1 MGVIRERLNE
11 VLLSGSAGTTPT
23 KEATKPRNNS
33 AKTAGRILAE
43 AACRVPRP
51 LPKGEQFVKELR
63 EGQPAFTIPVGP
75 AFSESIRG

>member
-23 KEATKPRNNS
+23 KEATKPRSNS

-51 LPKGEQFVKELR
+51 MPEGERFARALR
-63 EGQPAFTIPVGP
+63 EGQASFPIQEGAEFIK
-75 AFSESIRG
+75 AIRG